1 MVSSNCQKRESML
14 YPHSDY
20 VSVTL
25 EFRCNLRCVHCMIEG
40 AKDHLKPQTLE
51 QYQAVLEENRRDKHW
66 KGIILTGAEITLRK
80 DLPQLVEMARESCFE
95 RIRIQTHG
103 MRLESPD
110 YCERLVDAGVNEF
123 FVSVAGADSES
134 HDAITEI
141 PGAYEKMMKGL
152 DYLERYPHLS
162 IITNTVVTKLSYS
175 LLPDIVT
182 AMQHLTNLVQMEFWV
197 YWPMNENDEKDLIAP
212 HSAILPYLK
221 RAIAMSHERGLRVEV
236 KNFPQCMLGED
247 GEVLLNDQPLL
258 YIDDAFWPDFMR
270 NGFEQCL
277 YRGQC
282 SSEQC
287 LGLNTAYIK
296 KFGWERELLEPIN

>member
-1 MVSSNCQKRESML
+1 MVSFNRQKRESVL

-25 EFRCNLRCVHCMIEG
+25 EFRCNLHCVHCMIEG
-40 AKDHLKPQTLE
+40 AKDRLKPQTLE
-51 QYQAVLEENRRDKHW
+51 QYQAVLEENRRDKRW

-80 DLPQLVEMARESCFE
+80 DLPQLVEMARESGFE

-110 YCERLVDAGVNEF
+110 YCDRLIDAGVNEF
-123 FVSVAGADSES
+123 FVSVAGASRES

-152 DYLERYPHLS
+152 DYLERYPHVS
-162 IITNTVVTKLSYS
+162 IITNTVVTKLSYP

-182 AMQHLTNLVQMEFWV
+182 TMRHLTNLVQMEFWV
-197 YWPMNENDEKDLIAP
+197 YWPMSENDEKDLIAP
-212 HSAILPYLK
+212 HNAILPYLK
-221 RAIAMSHERGLRVEV
+221 CAIAMNHERGVNVEV
-236 KNFPQCMLGED
+236 KNFPQCMLGKD
-247 GEVLLNDQPLL
+247 GKALLNEQPLL
-258 YIDDAFWPDFMR
+258 YIDEAFWPDFMR
-270 NGFEQCL
+270 NGFEQCV
-277 YRGQC
+277 YRDQC

-296 KFGWERELLEPIN
+296 KFGWERELLKPIT